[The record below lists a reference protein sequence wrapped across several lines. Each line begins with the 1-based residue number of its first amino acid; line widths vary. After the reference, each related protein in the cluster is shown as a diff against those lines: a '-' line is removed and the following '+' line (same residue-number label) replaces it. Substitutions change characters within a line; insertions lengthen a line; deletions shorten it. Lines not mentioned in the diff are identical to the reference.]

1 MGVMREAIRKIV
13 PYSLPIEQ
21 AALPNRND
29 SKVAVYDV
37 LKDFVLREGRLV

>member
-1 MGVMREAIRKIV
+1 MGVMREGNRKIA